1 MAKAALMVTT
11 TAKEAM
17 DCSAGDRS
25 TSLPELLDRCLF
37 AGIIAVDSR
46 LQITAFSDEA
56 RLLLS
61 LSDAGPAPLSFDSLP
76 APLIKLFTETFQ
88 NSEAPKNL
96 QIKLA
101 NHCGEPRLI
110 KVSSTLMKSAGGA
123 ITGVVVT
130 LNDITPARQLEQ
142 NLRQMDRLAS
152 IGTLSAS
159 MAHEVK
165 NALVA
170 VKTFVDLLIT
180 NNQDAPLTD
189 IVGREMK
196 RIDSIVSQ
204 MLRFG
209 GPARPTLGT
218 VHLHQVLD
226 QSLNLVQ
233 HHLEGRKIKLLRS
246 LNATPD
252 TVRGDAYQLE
262 QAFIN
267 LFFNALDAMGADGV
281 LHVSTE
287 FVPAES
293 SATNQSPV
301 VQVIVQDNGIGIP
314 ADNLSRLFEPFFT
327 TKPNGTGL
335 GLPITRRIIEEHRG
349 SIAVTSEPHQGTKF
363 VLSLPSIAAHQP

>member
-1 MAKAALMVTT
+1 MAKAAFMVTS
-11 TAKEAM
+11 TADEAM

-170 VKTFVDLLIT
+170 VKTFVELLIT
-180 NNQDAPLTD
+180 SNQDAPLTD

-301 VQVIVQDNGIGIP
+301 VQVIVQDNGIGLP
-314 ADNLSRLFEPFFT
+314 ADNLSRLCEPFFT